1 MRMTPHAEGRELEP
15 LVRKMRRRVL
25 QTIHDAGAGHT
36 GGSLSEMEILAALY
50 FSFLRLDPRNPGW
63 EDRDRFI
70 LSKGHASAGYYT
82 VLAER
87 GYFQTT
93 ALQDYDREGGFLDA
107 HPDMHKC
114 PGVDYS
120 TGSLGQGLSIGAGI
134 ALGAML
140 RGKNFRTV
148 VLLGDGEC
156 QEGQV
161 WEAAMFAGVR
171 RIPRL
176 IAIVDANGVQLSS
189 TVRDN
194 TSLEPF
200 DRKWQAFN
208 WQVLSVDGHSLD
220 ALHETL
226 LAAGQASAQGPVVVI
241 ARTVKGK
248 GVSFMEN
255 RFEWHGRAPDD
266 AELAR
271 AMEELGPEGE
281 PE

>member
-1 MRMTPHAEGRELEP
+1 MASNAADPELEAR
-15 LVRKMRRRVL
+15 VRKMRRRVL
-25 QTIHDAGAGHT
+25 RTIHDAGAGHT
-36 GGSLSEMEILAALY
+36 GGSLSEMDILAELY
-50 FSFLRLDPRNPGW
+50 FSFLRIDPRNPGW

-87 GYFQTT
+87 GYFDT
-93 ALQDYDREGGFLDA
+93 AELRAYDREGGFLDA

-120 TGSLGQGLSIGAGI
+120 TGSLGQGLSVGAGI
-134 ALGAML
+134 ALGARM
-140 RGKNFRTV
+140 RGKRFRTV

-189 TVRDN
+189 TLRDG
-194 TSLEPF
+194 TSLDPL
-200 DRKWQAFN
+200 DRKWEAFN
-208 WQVLSVDGHSLD
+208 WRAMTVDGHDLP
-220 ALHETL
+220 ALHRTL
-226 LAAGQASAQGPVVVI
+226 LEADRASADGPVAVI

-255 RFEWHGRAPDD
+255 RFEWHGRAPTD
-266 AELAR
+266 AELDR
-271 AMEELGPEGE
+271 AMQELGGEGDSR
-281 PE
+281 